1 MYSRLTIPRTTP
13 FFFFLYCFR
22 DDSCPLSFSLFLT
35 KALLLGFRVLPLVF
49 FCNFVFFLGQFSPPQ
64 KTTVWTFGDFDD
76 FDDMAITAGYGNTKF
91 VDDAQVRLLDSFCY
105 WLLLF
110 FVVVVFEREEDSQ
123 IISREWDPIHPA
135 SPIRCV
141 GRETTFSRRRHTPAL
156 GGGDDF
162 VATFFS
168 LSLVDDYRKITT
180 TSLFFFFF
188 SRYSYHKNRSRKRRN
203 D

>member
-1 MYSRLTIPRTTP
+1 MCFLFGPIFSHKKRL
-13 FFFFLYCFR
+13 
-22 DDSCPLSFSLFLT
+22 
-35 KALLLGFRVLPLVF
+35 
-49 FCNFVFFLGQFSPPQ
+49 
-64 KTTVWTFGDFDD
+64 WTFGDDD

-91 VDDAQVRLLDSFCY
+91 VDDAQVVRLLDSFCY

-123 IISREWDPIHPA
+123 IIYRENGIQFIPRLQFDA
-135 SPIRCV
+135 L
-141 GRETTFSRRRHTPAL
+141 EERRRPFLEDDTPPNRARGWRRFRRDL
-156 GGGDDF
+156 F
-162 VATFFS
+162 LS
-168 LSLVDDYRKITT
+168 LSLVDDDDRKITT

>member
-13 FFFFLYCFR
+13 FFFLYCFR

-64 KTTVWTFGDFDD
+64 QKTTVWTFGDFDD

-91 VDDAQVRLLDSFCY
+91 VDDAQVVRLLDSFCY

-141 GRETTFSRRRHTPAL
+141 GRETTTFSRRRHTPQPRS
-156 GGGDDF
+156 G
-162 VATFFS
+162 VETISSRPFS
-168 LSLVDDYRKITT
+168 LSLSSMMIVK
-180 TSLFFFFF
+180 
-188 SRYSYHKNRSRKRRN
+188 
-203 D
+203 

>member
-1 MYSRLTIPRTTP
+1 MCFLFGPIFSHKKRL
-13 FFFFLYCFR
+13 
-22 DDSCPLSFSLFLT
+22 
-35 KALLLGFRVLPLVF
+35 
-49 FCNFVFFLGQFSPPQ
+49 
-64 KTTVWTFGDFDD
+64 WTFGDDD

-110 FVVVVFEREEDSQ
+110 VVVVVFEREEDSQ

-141 GRETTFSRRRHTPAL
+141 GRETMTFSRRRHTPQPRS
-156 GGGDDF
+156 G
-162 VATFFS
+162 VETISSTFFS
-168 LSLVDDYRKITT
+168 LSLVDDDRKITT

-188 SRYSYHKNRSRKRRN
+188 YSRYYHKNRSRKRRN